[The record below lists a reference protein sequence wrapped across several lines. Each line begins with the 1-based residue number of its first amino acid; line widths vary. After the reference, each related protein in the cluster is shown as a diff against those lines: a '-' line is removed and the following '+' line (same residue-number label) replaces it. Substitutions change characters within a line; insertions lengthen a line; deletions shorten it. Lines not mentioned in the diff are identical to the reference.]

1 MGAWVG
7 EPLAVVVALA
17 VAPALGGAFRVG
29 EHEARR
35 TATPTKRT
43 TATPPTAYPR
53 RPRGQP
59 MRSPL
64 SWDRRV
70 ILPEAARDLSGRIIR
85 GRPRSSQ
92 ERSFGAFLAAQAGP
106 RKPLTVG
113 RPDGIVSHQ
122 THPPC
127 PFEGQADSHRRAS
140 RDSARA
146 RLPSG

>member
-1 MGAWVG
+1 MGASVVA
-7 EPLAVVVALA
+7 PLAVVVALA

-70 ILPEAARDLSGRIIR
+70 ILPETASNLSGRIIR

-92 ERSFGAFLAAQAGP
+92 ERYFGAFLAAQTGP

-113 RPDGIVSHQ
+113 RADGMVSHQ
-122 THPPC
+122 PH
-127 PFEGQADSHRRAS
+127 H
-140 RDSARA
+140 AR
-146 RLPSG
+146 P